1 MFQCFENLNLNQ
13 DFPSDISTTEN
24 NGDQRTLFNV
34 KCNNVWVQSKEC
46 KGGWVKTR
54 RRKLGLQEMG
64 DDQEVRTC
72 NHAQV
77 FSKQFWTIKSKTG
90 LKEMIPA

>member
-1 MFQCFENLNLNQ
+1 
-13 DFPSDISTTEN
+13 
-24 NGDQRTLFNV
+24 
-34 KCNNVWVQSKEC
+34 
-46 KGGWVKTR
+46 
-54 RRKLGLQEMG
+54 MG

>member
-1 MFQCFENLNLNQ
+1 MF
-13 DFPSDISTTEN
+13 
-24 NGDQRTLFNV
+24 
-34 KCNNVWVQSKEC
+34 EC
-46 KGGWVKTR
+46 KAKSVRGKTR

-72 NHAQV
+72 SHAQV
-77 FSKQFWTIKSKTG
+77 FSKQLWTIKSKTG

>member
-1 MFQCFENLNLNQ
+1 
-13 DFPSDISTTEN
+13 
-24 NGDQRTLFNV
+24 
-34 KCNNVWVQSKEC
+34 VQSKEC
-46 KGGWVKTR
+46 KGETR

-77 FSKQFWTIKSKTG
+77 FSKQLWTVKSKTG